1 MKKNIIWILCVVVLI
16 VFLAL
21 NAKVIDK
28 GTEGQY
34 TGVVAFD
41 ASSSSSDDWS
51 GILAEITANAEDI
64 KDVDLRNLGAGKAV
78 KLTGTVS
85 EFVSKANGKKNSI
98 TVVHNN
104 STSGEVIS
112 IQLGSVYTGTSVRDI
127 QTVKAFGDFTN
138 QTEWSQY
145 AKAINSQ
152 IHELVVEPL
161 NIDESIQGKTVTV
174 IGAATSSGDEVTV
187 TPVSIT
193 IE

>member
-98 TVVHNN
+98 TVVPNN

-127 QTVKAFGDFTN
+127 QTV
-138 QTEWSQY
+138 
-145 AKAINSQ
+145 KAINSQ

>member
-1 MKKNIIWILCVVVLI
+1 MSH
-16 VFLAL
+16 
-21 NAKVIDK
+21 
-28 GTEGQY
+28 
-34 TGVVAFD
+34 

-98 TVVHNN
+98 TVVPNN